1 MEAIER
7 DRLEVD
13 RLGNLITGFGWRIVK
28 QEFTDEKIII
38 ALEKTR
44 APGVEVPE
52 AGAG

>member
-28 QEFTDEKIII
+28 QEFTDEKIIVSI
-38 ALEKTR
+38 EKTR
-44 APGVEVPE
+44 APGVDVPE

>member
-1 MEAIER
+1 MERIER

-13 RLGNLITGFGWRIVK
+13 RLGNLITGFGWHIVK

-38 ALEKTR
+38 SIEKSR

-52 AGAG
+52 AGAA